1 MELPPLAAMARATET
16 LLSLCPC
23 FLQSSQQPLQC
34 SASKPLL
41 PQVTFLWSGPCPD
54 DSIGCRH
61 THWAELQEDGEDL
74 GGMSRGGGERGEK
87 QHGVLE
93 GLTHVQLANLYRLCS
108 LHLGVCAWW
117 GLLRLQCLASA
128 DTE

>member
-74 GGMSRGGGERGEK
+74 GGMSRGGGEGRK
-87 QHGVLE
+87 
-93 GLTHVQLANLYRLCS
+93 AARRIRRADACS
-108 LHLGVCAWW
+108 AGKSVSLMLPAFGCVCLV
-117 GLLRLQCLASA
+117 GSA
-128 DTE
+128 EATVPCIC